1 MTYFSSVVSMAHEER
16 VARALWI
23 EAAGRAVLRRQPLP
37 ELAADTVEVKASFS
51 GLSRGTESLVFRG
64 QVPPEL
70 FDSMRCPHQEGDLS
84 FPVKYGYCSVG
95 RVVAGAEEPGRRVFC
110 LYPHQ
115 DRYVVSARDVVPI
128 PDAVPDRRAVLA
140 ANMETAING
149 VWDAAP
155 ALGSR
160 VAVIGAGAVGLLAAS
175 LLARMPGVEVEVID
189 IAPEKDAVCRAL
201 GLVPVRPEQAARDCD
216 LVLHAS
222 GAPAGL
228 ALALELAGFE
238 ATILELSWYGNKPV
252 SLPLGGRFHNARLRI
267 QSSQVGHVAT
277 RQRARW
283 SYRRRMELAL
293 RLLGDPAYDALL
305 GEPVLFDELPSA
317 LPTLLERSTSVTAL
331 IEYR

>member
-1 MTYFSSVVSMAHEER
+1 MQADER

-23 EAAGRAVLRRQPLP
+23 EAAGRAAIRRQPLP
-37 ELAADTVEVKASFS
+37 ELGADGVEVQASFS

-64 QVPPEL
+64 QVPPES
-70 FDSMRCPHQEGDLS
+70 FASMRCPHQEGELS

-95 RVVAGAEEPGRRVFC
+95 RVVAGAELVGRRVFC

-115 DRYVVSARDVVPI
+115 DRYVVSARDVVPL

-155 ALGSR
+155 ALGAR

-175 LLARMPGVEVEVID
+175 LLARIPGIELQVVD

-201 GLVPVRPEQAARDCD
+201 GLEPVRPGQAARECD

-228 ALALELAGFE
+228 ALGLELAGFE
-238 ATILELSWYGNKPV
+238 ATIVELSWYGTKPV
-252 SLPLGGRFHNARLRI
+252 SLPLGGRFHDKRLRI
-267 QSSQVGHVAT
+267 QSSQVGNVAT
-277 RQRARW
+277 VQRARW

-293 RLLGDPAYDALL
+293 RLLADPVYDALL
-305 GEPVLFDELPSA
+305 GEPVLFDELPGA
-317 LPTLLERSTSVTAL
+317 LPALLDRSTSVTAL
-331 IEYR
+331 VEYR